1 MEYQKIINLLNN
13 APNQQFKF
21 RTKYWVQISDDAPGT
36 DNSNS
41 QIKLKTTMLM
51 SRLFD
56 YSDAYMLVKCR
67 KNCR

>member
-1 MEYQKIINLLNN
+1 MEYKKIINLLNI

-21 RTKYWVQISDDAPGT
+21 RTKCWVQIRDDAPGT
-36 DNSNS
+36 YNSSS

-51 SRLFD
+51 SRLCD